1 MRDDELALIRGLVA
15 GHMEGVEPADDEDIF
30 ASGYVS
36 SLFAVQLV
44 MWVEKTFDVPLQADD
59 LDIRN
64 FQTISAIAALVD
76 RKRGGLRPAATGRKD
91 AGDWTSA

>member
-1 MRDDELALIRGLVA
+1 MRDDELALIRGLIA
-15 GHMEGVEPADDEDIF
+15 GHMDGVEPADDEDIF

-44 MWVEKTFDVPLQADD
+44 MWVERTFELPLQAKD

-64 FQTISAIAALVD
+64 FQTISAIEAFVD
-76 RKRGGLRPAATGRKD
+76 RKRGEARSAATASED